1 MESGDFSQLLAD
13 RLLAS
18 LSGPSVLLCSPQAI
32 LEEARATSSCS
43 DDPHAAYLALSLSAV
58 PAARSVT
65 RLGHTL
71 PTSGGAA
78 VGSAIS
84 VRLGVNP
91 ASRRP
96 AGDGTAA
103 AAPQD
108 LLLPFRA
115 QAARLDAV
123 VLSYAC
129 PWPHCEL
136 LQMQQGGAIAS
147 AYAACFSVLLRIRAC
162 LSRLHASWL
171 CLSKPTLA
179 QRAGMPGGGFVD
191 PEGGQE
197 QQQPGGA
204 VALNMTNMREVR
216 MWHRQALHFVA
227 ALQQHVQGQLL
238 GSCWQALEMGI
249 TSRPVDMAQMAGLH
263 SDYLKQA
270 MRACLLQPA
279 SSGAVAAAAASSMA
293 SDAVASALHACE
305 TFSVVCSAAALSRDP
320 PEHASA
326 AGRSGCSKWHELLS
340 ASHGEV
346 DVSVRAALQLLK
358 LGACSEPGLE
368 AVLNCAFYD

>member
-18 LSGPSVLLCSPQAI
+18 LSGPSALLCSPQAI

-43 DDPHAAYLALSLSAV
+43 DDPHAAYLALSLSATPTAGGV
-58 PAARSVT
+58 I

-71 PTSGGAA
+71 P
-78 VGSAIS
+78 
-84 VRLGVNP
+84 

-96 AGDGTAA
+96 GSVVSDP
-103 AAPQD
+103 PQD
-108 LLLPFRA
+108 LLQPFRA

-123 VLSYAC
+123 LLSYAC

-136 LQMQQGGAIAS
+136 LQLQQGGAIAG

-171 CLSKPTLA
+171 CLSKPTMV
-179 QRAGMPGGGFVD
+179 QRAGMTGGSFTDLGK
-191 PEGGQE
+191 EE
-197 QQQPGGA
+197 QQQQAGVG
-204 VALNMTNMREVR
+204 VGHGMREVR

-279 SSGAVAAAAASSMA
+279 STGAVTAAAASSMA
-293 SDAVASALHACE
+293 SGAVASALQACE

-320 PEHASA
+320 PALASA
-326 AGRSGCSKWHELLS
+326 AGRSGCNWHELLS

-346 DVSVRAALQLLK
+346 NVSVRAALQLLK